1 VAAVLELVVIADD
14 LTGAADTSVRFCPF
28 LERVWLFPM
37 GIPEGV
43 RKPLKSTGWAVHT
56 DSRPL
61 PPREAFLRT
70 RCMASRL
77 LPMAPAMIYK
87 KVDSCMRGN
96 VGTEVQA
103 LLEVLGSPC
112 AFIAPAHPEMG
123 RTTLRGLHLLHGTPV
138 SLTEM
143 GRDPLSPVRSS
154 KLQELV
160 AGPCGLPAAHLEL
173 EWVEGP
179 LEAMEDQI
187 RKLMAKGVRHVSF
200 DALEMSHLQKIAQ
213 AGMEMGALLVGS
225 AGLATALA
233 RVRFG
238 ARGVSTKQ
246 LPVLAR
252 ARHLVVVGS
261 KSERAKA
268 QVQALAG
275 GAGVRRIQVP
285 CHERGERRG
294 WEPFLKE
301 EQGSLLLTPEVG
313 HGSHPDPRA
322 ITGALARVAREIVMS
337 WSPHTLFLTGGET
350 AQATLETLGV
360 RRIRL
365 MGEAQGGVVL
375 GKAHGGLAAGLLILT
390 KAGAF
395 GDDEVILKTLGS
407 LSRPCQ

>member
-1 VAAVLELVVIADD
+1 MELVVIADD

-37 GIPEGV
+37 GIPEGAG
-43 RKPLKSTGWAVHT
+43 KPLKSTGWAVHT

-61 PPREAFLRT
+61 PPQEAFLRT
-70 RCMASRL
+70 RYMASRI

-96 VGTEVQA
+96 VGIEVQA

-160 AGPCGLPAAHLEL
+160 AGPCGFPADHLEL
-173 EWVEGP
+173 KWVEGP
-179 LEAMEDQI
+179 LEAMEAQI
-187 RKLMAKGVRHVSF
+187 RKLMAKGVRQVSF
-200 DALEMSHLQKIAQ
+200 DALEMSHLERIAQ

-238 ARGVSTKQ
+238 ARAVSTKA

-261 KSERAKA
+261 KSKRAKA
-268 QVQALAG
+268 QVQVLARR
-275 GAGVRRIQVP
+275 AGVRRIQVP
-285 CHERGERRG
+285 CQETGGVRG

-301 EQGSLLLTPEVG
+301 EQGCLLLTPEVG

-322 ITGALARVAREIVMS
+322 ITGALARVAKEIVMK
-337 WSPHTLFLTGGET
+337 WAPHTLFLTGGET

-365 MGEAQGGVVL
+365 MGEPQGGVVL
-375 GKAHGGLAAGLLILT
+375 GKAHGGPAAGLLILT

-395 GDDEVILKTLGS
+395 GDDEVMLKTLGS
-407 LSRPCQ
+407 LSRPCK